1 VLLDLTGT
9 LSIQSIK
16 IIDIGI
22 YTITVSWTIPDY
34 DPNNVCGPV
43 MYRVTISGPDINDT
57 DTTDTNMNTF
67 TGLTPNTNYTITITP
82 YNRAGDGMPNV
93 TMVMTLPTGKA
104 MPSYFFVP
112 P

>member
-1 VLLDLTGT
+1 MFFSSGSPPTPIITNTIVGV
-9 LSIQSIK
+9 K
-16 IIDIGI
+16 II
-22 YTITVSWTIPDY
+22 TISWTNATD
-34 DPNNVCGPV
+34 DPSNVCGPV
-43 MYRVTISGPDINDT
+43 MYIVTITGPGFDQTN
-57 DTTDTNMNTF
+57 TTNSNINTF